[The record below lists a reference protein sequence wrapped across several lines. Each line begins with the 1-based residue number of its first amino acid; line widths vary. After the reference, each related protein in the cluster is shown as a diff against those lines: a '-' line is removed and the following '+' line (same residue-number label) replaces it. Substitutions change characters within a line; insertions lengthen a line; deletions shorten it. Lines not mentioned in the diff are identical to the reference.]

1 MNIEPVQFKGY
12 TDETL
17 PDLTIQDGANDDI
30 GINPDITIYDDYTDL
45 IIQNQHLFAKAV
57 QIQMGID
64 ILTGYMSTIRSN
76 KNERRSREMSQKISE
91 AMDNVDENGNHIG
104 LRNKLLAQLVSV
116 RKEIDKLEGGYFA
129 DGLITHTLY

>member
-17 PDLTIQDGANDDI
+17 PDLTLQDGANDDI

-45 IIQNQHLFAKAV
+45 IIQNQNLFSKAV
-57 QIQMGID
+57 QLQMGVD
-64 ILTGYMSTIRSN
+64 ILNGYLSTLRSN
-76 KNERRSREMSQKISE
+76 KNERRARELGIKIGE
-91 AMDNVDENGNHIG
+91 AIDNIDENGGHIG
-104 LRNKLLAQLVSV
+104 MRSKLLGQVASI
-116 RKEIDKLEGGYFA
+116 RKEINKLEGGYFA

>member
-1 MNIEPVQFKGY
+1 
-12 TDETL
+12 
-17 PDLTIQDGANDDI
+17 
-30 GINPDITIYDDYTDL
+30 
-45 IIQNQHLFAKAV
+45 
-57 QIQMGID
+57 
-64 ILTGYMSTIRSN
+64 
-76 KNERRSREMSQKISE
+76 MSQKISE